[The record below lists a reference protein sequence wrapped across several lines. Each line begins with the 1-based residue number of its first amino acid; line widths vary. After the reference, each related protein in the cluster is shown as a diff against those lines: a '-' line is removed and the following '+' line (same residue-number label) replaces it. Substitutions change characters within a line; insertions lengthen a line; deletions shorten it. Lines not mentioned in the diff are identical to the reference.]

1 MTASTIRVIAV
12 DDHVILRSGIR
23 LLLLTLDDIE
33 LVGEAH
39 DGEEA
44 LRLCDALHPDVVLMD
59 MVMPGMDGA
68 ATTRAIKQR
77 HPNVQVVV
85 LSSFADADLV
95 GKATQAGAA
104 AYLLKGATRQELAEA
119 IRSAHDGV
127 QMLGVSTP
135 AKAGQAVHAAQP
147 EPVGDLSERQ
157 REVLALVAQGL
168 SNKEIAERLMLSP
181 YTVRFHVSE
190 FFREDRRLHPRRSGS
205 NRHPAS
211 LVGLN
216 KRSRPP

>member
-1 MTASTIRVIAV
+1 MTASTPIRVIAV

-44 LRLCDALHPDVVLMD
+44 MRLCDALRPDVVLMD

-77 HPNVQVVV
+77 HPQVQVVV
-85 LSSFADADLV
+85 FEQFCRSGLCKQ
-95 GKATQAGAA
+95 GKPGRCIGVSPEGRHPTGSGRSDPCGPCRRVSPIGASAGQ
-104 AYLLKGATRQELAEA
+104 KSREA
-119 IRSAHDGV
+119 ISR
-127 QMLGVSTP
+127 MP
-135 AKAGQAVHAAQP
+135 P
-147 EPVGDLSERQ
+147 ETGSDLTERQ

-190 FFREDRRLHPRRSGS
+190 NS
-205 NRHPAS
+205 
-211 LVGLN
+211 
-216 KRSRPP
+216 